1 MPKDAELADMTEADM
16 TEAEVL
22 EWDAGKAFRRY
33 ELALKRLGVKRR

>member
-1 MPKDAELADMTEADM
+1 VVPLVYHVS
-16 TEAEVL
+16 EAEVL